1 MANKSATFLPPGPGR
16 PGGPKSGPGGIPP
29 PDPPTGPYM
38 GLFGYIYGVWD
49 PKMGVPEGGP
59 GGAPRGRSG
68 RAPRGGPPG
77 PPRPRGRKFPPRGG
91 APRAPPD
98 PPPGG
103 SRGALAAPQKAS
115 SESRT
120 GGGARPGPR
129 HRSWR
134 GTQLPGGTPGPPESC
149 LRHQGPG
156 PGPGPGAPEGRNPS
170 KKWSRSKVPPHP
182 PWAIITT
189 AGARTGGGAP
199 VRQGG
204 DRREPRPTRKGRES
218 PRGSSEEPQ
227 ARSVR

>member
-49 PKMGVPEGGP
+49 PKMGVPGGP
-59 GGAPRGRSG
+59 PPGAPRGRSG

-77 PPRPRGRKFPPRGG
+77 PPRPRGRKFPPPGRGPPG
-91 APRAPPD
+91 PPGPPLPGGPGGPWRPPRRRPPSPGRGEGPVPGPGIGPGGGLSSRGAPPD
-98 PPPGG
+98 PLSHACGTRAPALDPVLAPGG
-103 SRGALAAPQKAS
+103 DGI
-115 SESRT
+115 
-120 GGGARPGPR
+120 RPK
-129 HRSWR
+129 S
-134 GTQLPGGTPGPPESC
+134 
-149 LRHQGPG
+149 
-156 PGPGPGAPEGRNPS
+156 GPGAKYPPTPLGYNHRSGGQDRGRSPG
-170 KKWSRSKVPPHP
+170 P
-182 PWAIITT
+182 A
-189 AGARTGGGAP
+189 
-199 VRQGG
+199 GG